1 MEGVKSV
8 LKKLDPNGDKV
19 TVVANKDEAVAKLRE
34 MNRNR
39 MADQLANDEGN
50 EGFTITSTGE
60 IFLIAD
66 QIEGGN
72 LREAVDRMVEV
83 TFHEALGHAGLRG
96 LMGDNF
102 GKFVKNFGVKN
113 GKKIDAW
120 LKTPE
125 GNPYSN
131 NDRTTQIEEYIAR
144 NFAEKGVQDVQFLEN
159 LVQNVMSFFGLR
171 KYSETALKQA
181 MLKVQDAYLDRGGDI
196 INGAQQTE
204 QDNTEQEGQEQT
216 EESTAPPQPEKPR
229 PTRTVQYKPPRGLEK
244 STKYMDFA
252 DQAYALF
259 GRYNSPEDVQKA
271 IAEFVVRKK
280 DKESLLTYEN
290 LDQIGEILRKNREFK
305 ERAKGGIQ
313 AEIRASRRPN
323 VLGGDVPLSQWETPL
338 ESKTN
343 NFLYKM
349 QDKMIDTKKVIESI
363 KKSGKDIT
371 DRWNAYLQE
380 ELYHGRTAKETA
392 DFLKRELEPLMEA
405 LRKSNTTIPDF
416 ETYLWNRHAQ
426 ERNEQIARVNPNM
439 PDGGSGL
446 TTAEAQ
452 TYLKNLSPAQR
463 KTFEA
468 LAQKIDAITAKTRE
482 VLKDASLESQDTID
496 RWEGVY
502 DYYVPLEREEFDFSP
517 VQQGLG
523 IGQGMDVRGS
533 ATKRATGSGLAVKDI
548 LANVAL
554 QRERAI
560 TRKHKNRVAQAVYGL
575 AAQNPNPDFWLVIDP
590 ANVKDPDALAQELAD
605 MGIDPNEVE
614 NIAKEPVTTTI
625 DKRSGLVTRKVN
637 ASLRNSDNFLSTRIN
652 GENKF
657 IIFNAKNPISQR
669 MVQSLKNLDAD
680 QLGTGMGIVA
690 NITRYM
696 ASINTQYNPIFGVV
710 NLVRDVQGAAFNLSS
725 TPLAGM
731 QGEVARNLPSA
742 LRGVYSNL
750 RNERNRNR
758 GKTPLAE
765 NEFSTLYEEFQQ
777 EGGQTGYRDQF
788 VRRDERAI
796 ELQKMLDPGSWAD
809 SSLGKVFTIDGKL
822 KVPME
827 TARQKAKP
835 LFDWLTDYNETM
847 ENAIRLSAYKVA
859 RDQGMSKEQAA
870 SLAKNLTVNF
880 NRKGQ
885 IATQAGALYSF
896 FNAAVQGTARL
907 HETMKGPAGNKIL
920 AGGALLGIGQAVAL
934 AAAGFDEEEP
944 PYFVRERNLII
955 PTFVGSGYITVP
967 MPLGL
972 HVLPNAFRIIAEG
985 GIKVLSG
992 GNFEPGERVAKIT
1005 GSFLDAFNPIGNAG
1019 WSVQT
1024 IAPTAFDPIVAL
1036 SENRDWTGKPI
1047 AREDMVS
1054 TRPSPGYTR
1063 AKDTASWLS
1072 EKLAYGFNIMSGGTD
1087 YKKGLFSP
1095 TPDQLDYL
1103 IGQATGGVGREILKA
1118 EQMVTSRFTGE
1129 ELPPYKIPLAGRFY
1143 GNTESSAA
1151 ESNRFYSNITRLNE
1165 HEAEIKG
1172 RRENRG
1178 NPGEYI
1184 RDNPESR
1191 LVDFAGKIE
1200 NEVRKLRKRKRD
1212 LMERNASRSS
1222 IETIEKLITRRMK
1235 SLNDRVRQYQ

>member
-1 MEGVKSV
+1 
-8 LKKLDPNGDKV
+8 
-19 TVVANKDEAVAKLRE
+19 
-34 MNRNR
+34 
-39 MADQLANDEGN
+39 
-50 EGFTITSTGE
+50 
-60 IFLIAD
+60 
-66 QIEGGN
+66 
-72 LREAVDRMVEV
+72 
-83 TFHEALGHAGLRG
+83 
-96 LMGDNF
+96 
-102 GKFVKNFGVKN
+102 
-113 GKKIDAW
+113 
-120 LKTPE
+120 
-125 GNPYSN
+125 
-131 NDRTTQIEEYIAR
+131 
-144 NFAEKGVQDVQFLEN
+144 
-159 LVQNVMSFFGLR
+159 
-171 KYSETALKQA
+171 
-181 MLKVQDAYLDRGGDI
+181 
-196 INGAQQTE
+196 
-204 QDNTEQEGQEQT
+204 
-216 EESTAPPQPEKPR
+216 
-229 PTRTVQYKPPRGLEK
+229 
-244 STKYMDFA
+244 
-252 DQAYALF
+252 
-259 GRYNSPEDVQKA
+259 
-271 IAEFVVRKK
+271 
-280 DKESLLTYEN
+280 
-290 LDQIGEILRKNREFK
+290 
-305 ERAKGGIQ
+305 
-313 AEIRASRRPN
+313 
-323 VLGGDVPLSQWETPL
+323 
-338 ESKTN
+338 
-343 NFLYKM
+343 
-349 QDKMIDTKKVIESI
+349 MIDTKTVIESI

-452 TYLKNLSPAQR
+452 TYLNNLSPAQR

-468 LAQKIDAITAKTRE
+468 LAQKIDAITAQTRE

-533 ATKRATGSGLAVKDI
+533 ASKRATGSGLAVKDI

-560 TRKHKNRVAQAVYGL
+560 TRKHKNRVAQAIYGL

-590 ANVKDPDALAQELAD
+590 ANVKDPDSLAQELAD

-669 MVQSLKNLDAD
+669 MVSSLKNLDAD
-680 QLGTGMGIVA
+680 QLGTSMSIVA
-690 NITRYM
+690 DITRYM

-725 TPLAGM
+725 TPLAGK
-731 QGEVARNLPSA
+731 QREVARNLPSA
-742 LRGVYSNL
+742 LRGIYSNL
-750 RNERNRNR
+750 RNDTNRNK
-758 GKTPLAE
+758 GKTPLGE

-796 ELQKMLDPGSWAD
+796 ELQKMLDPSSWAD

-822 KVPME
+822 KVPLE

-835 LFDWLTDYNETM
+835 MFDWLTDYNETM

-859 RDQGMSKEQAA
+859 KDQGMSNEQAA

-920 AGGALLGIGQAVAL
+920 AGGMLLGVGQAVAL
-934 AAAGFDEEEP
+934 AAAGFDEDEP

-955 PTFVGSGYITVP
+955 PTYVGSGYITIP

-972 HVLPNAFRIIAEG
+972 HVIPNTGRILTEWA
-985 GIKVLSG
+985 LSG
-992 GNFEPGERVAKIT
+992 GKDSSKRVAQFA
-1005 GSFLDAFNPIGNAG
+1005 GSFLDAFNPVGNAG

-1103 IGQATGGVGREILKA
+1103 IGQATGGVGREALKIM
-1118 EQMVTSRFTGE
+1118 QTGQTIYTGE

-1151 ESNRFYSNITRLNE
+1151 ESNRFYNNITRLNE